1 MRNIKFVCLFIK
13 LKLRKGDDIMIKFL
27 LTLTTENNQT
37 ITWKKYYYEIV
48 KAMIIY
54 K

>member
-1 MRNIKFVCLFIK
+1 MLKFF
-13 LKLRKGDDIMIKFL
+13 
-27 LTLTTENNQT
+27 LTLTAKNDQT